1 MSSHLDFYFDFS
13 SPYGYFASTKINDLA
28 QQFGRR
34 VDWHPFSSD
43 TLRPSNTGTSLVQIP
58 AKREYIMKD
67 YVRSAKFLNIPFK
80 VPTVFPLDTR
90 IATRAVMWTEAKFG
104 EDKGILFAQTVFK
117 AYYVDDKNIGD
128 PEAIISLGESIGINP
143 QELREGMSST
153 YTKEQVRA
161 EIDLAAAKGVF
172 GSPFILLDGESF
184 WGVDRLDQLEAA
196 LKAKQTA

>member
-1 MSSHLDFYFDFS
+1 
-13 SPYGYFASTKINDLA
+13 
-28 QQFGRR
+28 
-34 VDWHPFSSD
+34 
-43 TLRPSNTGTSLVQIP
+43 VQIP

-90 IATRAVMWTEAKFG
+90 IATRAVMWAEAKFG